1 MHLLSDWAVVAPALS
16 LAFCSILRFLRL
28 WLVTKF
34 LAKIYRA
41 SGFDRAHLRAAA
53 EAVRTTQR
61 SPY

>member
-1 MHLLSDWAVVAPALS
+1 MHLLSDWAIAAPALS
-16 LAFCSILRFLRL
+16 LVVCGILRFLRL

-41 SGFDRAHLRAAA
+41 SGFDPAHLRAAA

-61 SPY
+61 PPY